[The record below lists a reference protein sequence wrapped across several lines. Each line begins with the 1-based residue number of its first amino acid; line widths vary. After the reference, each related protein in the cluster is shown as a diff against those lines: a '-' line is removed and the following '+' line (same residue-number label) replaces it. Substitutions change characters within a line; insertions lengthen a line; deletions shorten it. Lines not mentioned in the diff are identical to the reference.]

1 MNEAGRHPSPSV
13 YSSPS
18 LIAGGAVFA
27 TAKTRLLVSGT
38 IPSSTTFSTVAS
50 GVNYTHNGDATA
62 LEASEALFRSTYAI
76 RIAVNGVLQDKET
89 EILWVSITTFQL
101 ISLTVD
107 AGDIITIYN

>member
-1 MNEAGRHPSPSV
+1 MSGMAGQPGVHST
-13 YSSPS
+13 PS
-18 LIAGGAVFA
+18 LGQDAVFA

-38 IPSSTTFSTVAS
+38 IPNGTTFSTIAS
-50 GVNYTHNGDATA
+50 GGSYTHNGDATA
-62 LEASEALFRSTYAI
+62 LEASQALFRSTYAT